1 MNGFCGL
8 RGDAKDLWRA
18 GEILDNSSYFSLSYQ
33 GKYSLYMYACVVMM
47 GISEGWSRVSAA
59 ATACK
64 TKCSHV
70 SRQRRQASRRGYQR
84 YATQWW

>member
-18 GEILDNSSYFSLSYQ
+18 GEILGNSSYFSVSYQ
-33 GKYSLYMYACVVMM
+33 GKYSLYMYACVVVMM
-47 GISEGWSRVSAA
+47 GISEGWPRVSAA

-70 SRQRRQASRRGYQR
+70 SCQRRQASR
-84 YATQWW
+84 